1 MYLFNGLHLTLLAIG
16 SEVPS
21 EVSCLPIEKCV
32 SCLLLNLVEIISLSP
47 RDHGVRVNCPAKDG
61 GDGRH
66 VLIFHFVGV
75 SKHVAAGRECNE
87 ADRMCSTAH
96 PACHP

>member
-1 MYLFNGLHLTLLAIG
+1 M
-16 SEVPS
+16 
-21 EVSCLPIEKCV
+21 
-32 SCLLLNLVEIISLSP
+32 EIISLTL

-75 SKHVAAGRECNE
+75 SKHVAAGRGCNE
-87 ADRMCSTAH
+87 ADRMC
-96 PACHP
+96 